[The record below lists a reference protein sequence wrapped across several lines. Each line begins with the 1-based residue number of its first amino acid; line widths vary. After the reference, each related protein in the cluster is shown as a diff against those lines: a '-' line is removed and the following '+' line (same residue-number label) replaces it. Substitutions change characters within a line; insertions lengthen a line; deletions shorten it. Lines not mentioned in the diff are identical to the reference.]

1 MKDNTYDIALGL
13 RVRARREELGMTQD
27 ELAHKLGYKNRSTVS
42 GIESGTRTVRQELI
56 PKLADVLQTSL
67 SYILGS
73 EQREKMDELMEVI
86 SGLSPEQLESLL
98 QIALI
103 LKGKQQS

>member
-1 MKDNTYDIALGL
+1 MDDKKYDIALGL
-13 RVRARREELGMTQD
+13 RVKARREELGLSQE

-56 PKLADVLQTSL
+56 PKLAEVLQTTY

-73 EQREKMDELMEVI
+73 EQREKQEELMEVI
-86 SGLSPEQLESLL
+86 SDLSPEQLESLL
-98 QIALI
+98 QIAL
-103 LKGKQQS
+103 LLRGKQQP